1 MAATRG
7 GFVGVFVVV
16 SLACGED
23 PSGRNDGVS
32 VGSIGSVGSI
42 TTTAATGDT
51 SDPSDTDAPDDD
63 GDGSTGGGG
72 VFDLGDGAAE
82 SQTPDECAALVEQA
96 DVGLAGADIIIV
108 IDNSQSMTN
117 EIAEVQA
124 QMNAFS
130 QQIIAANVDP
140 HVVMVSG
147 FEHNSDSGI
156 CVPPPLGSGL
166 CPQADHNPPTY
177 WRVGDWVGSHSSLSR
192 VVTRYPQYMPTI
204 RDDAPTHV
212 LVVSDDD
219 SDWTAEQFTMEFTA
233 LNPKFSDFVLHAIV
247 TGGGGTYHTLV
258 QQTGGILGDLS
269 QGEFQPIFDE
279 LASQVIAEAT
289 LACSFAIPPPPN
301 GQVFNPAE
309 VNVEF
314 DDGGGGVLAIGN
326 VANEAACAGVTGGW
340 YYDDPLAPTTIHLC
354 PQTCDEVQGFA
365 LATVSILFGCATIPA
380 G

>member
-1 MAATRG
+1 MAGIRG
-7 GFVGVFVVV
+7 SFVGAIAIV
-16 SLACGED
+16 SFACGED
-23 PSGRNDGVS
+23 PRGRNDGVS
-32 VGSIGSVGSI
+32 VGSIGSAGSI
-42 TTTAATGDT
+42 TTNATSIGDTGD
-51 SDPSDTDAPDDD
+51 PADTEDPDD
-63 GDGSTGGGG
+63 DGSTGGGSL
-72 VFDLGDGAAE
+72 FDLGGADD
-82 SQTPDECAALVEQA
+82 SQTPDDCAALVEEA

-117 EIAEVQA
+117 EIAGVQA

-192 VVTRYPQYMPTI
+192 VVSHYLDYAPTI

-212 LVVSDDD
+212 VVVSDDD
-219 SDWTAEQFTMEFTA
+219 SDWTAEQFTMEFGA
-233 LNPKFSDFVLHAIV
+233 LNPKFGDFVFHAII
-247 TGGGGTYHTLV
+247 TGGGGTYSTLAA
-258 QQTGGILGDLS
+258 QTGGIVGDLA

-279 LASQVIAEAT
+279 LASLVIAEAT
-289 LACSFAIPPPPN
+289 LACTFEIPPPPN

-314 DDGGGGVLAIGN
+314 DDGNGGVLAIGN
-326 VANEAACAGVTGGW
+326 VANAGACGAVGDGW
-340 YYDDPLAPTTIHLC
+340 YYDDPLAPTTILLC
-354 PQTCDEVQGFA
+354 PQTCDQVQGFA